1 MGATGRLGEEN
12 TPEADM
18 KGERK
23 GKRDQGIAFFPLLL
37 FLIEQGVKIS
47 DFLT

>member
-23 GKRDQGIAFFPLLL
+23 GKRDQGIAFPLLL